1 MAEIKTVG
9 VVGLGLMGAGIAQT
23 VASAGYTTIVTEV
36 SPEFLERG
44 LGRIRSTLERQVQ
57 KGRLDAAAMEA
68 TMNRLQ
74 GTLRWEDFAA
84 CDLVI
89 EAVIENETEKRQVF
103 ATLDRVCPEHTILA
117 SNTSSIPI
125 MSMAAATKR
134 PDRVLGMHFFNPVPV
149 MKLVEIVKALTTS
162 PATIDTASA
171 FARSLG
177 KEPIQAPDRPGFIV
191 NMLLVP
197 YLLAAVRMLESGY
210 ASKEDIDR
218 GMVLGANHPMGPLT
232 LLDFVGLD
240 TTLYIADI
248 FFNEYK
254 DPAYAAPVLL
264 RQMVRAGYL
273 GRKSGRGFYDYST
286 EPPR

>member
-1 MAEIKTVG
+1 MSEIKTVG
-9 VVGLGLMGAGIAQT
+9 VVGLGLMGSGIAQT
-23 VASAGYTTIVTEV
+23 VASAGFTTIVTEA
-36 SPEFLERG
+36 SAELLDRG
-44 LGRIRSTLERQVQ
+44 VERIRSALDRQVQ
-57 KGRLDAAAMEA
+57 RGRLDNEAFAA
-68 TMNRLQ
+68 TMGRVH

-89 EAVIENETEKRQVF
+89 EAVIENEAEKRRVF
-103 ATLDRVCPEHTILA
+103 TALDQVCPPGTILA

-162 PATIDTASA
+162 ADTVATATA
-171 FARSLG
+171 FARALG

-254 DPAYAAPVLL
+254 DPVYAAPVLL

>member
-1 MAEIKTVG
+1 MSGIKTVG
-9 VVGLGLMGAGIAQT
+9 VVGLGLMGSGIAQT
-23 VASAGYTTIVTEV
+23 VASAGFTTIVTEA
-36 SPEFLERG
+36 SAELLDRGMERIKSA
-44 LGRIRSTLERQVQ
+44 LDRQVQ
-57 KGRLDAAAMEA
+57 RGRLDGAALEA
-68 TMNRLQ
+68 TMQRMH

-89 EAVIENETEKRQVF
+89 EAVIENEAEKRRVF
-103 ATLDRVCPEHTILA
+103 TTLDQVCPPGTILA

-149 MKLVEIVKALTTS
+149 MKLVEIVKTLSTS
-162 PATIDTASA
+162 TDTIESATA
-171 FARSLG
+171 FTRALG

>member
-1 MAEIKTVG
+1 MSGIKTVG
-9 VVGLGLMGAGIAQT
+9 VVGLGLMGSGIAQT
-23 VASAGYTTIVTEV
+23 VASAGFTTIVTEA
-36 SPEFLERG
+36 SAELLDRGMERIKSA
-44 LGRIRSTLERQVQ
+44 LDRQVQ
-57 KGRLDAAAMEA
+57 RGRLDGAALQA
-68 TMNRLQ
+68 TMQRMH

-89 EAVIENETEKRQVF
+89 EAVIENEAEKRRVF
-103 ATLDRVCPEHTILA
+103 TTLDQVCPPGTILA

-149 MKLVEIVKALTTS
+149 MKLVEIVKTLSTS
-162 PATIDTASA
+162 TDTIESATA
-171 FARSLG
+171 FTRALG